1 MFVKIMAKTE
11 MWGFWQYMF
20 DLCNESFPCVLGWLT
35 AILVGFLAI
44 LLGLVTM
51 MTRLNKMGGKKN
63 SD

>member
-35 AILVGFLAI
+35 GILLGFLAI

-51 MTRLNKMGGKKN
+51 MTRLNRRGEKKN
-63 SD
+63 TD